1 MRSMGFVISH
11 KNRERRRAL
20 LPKDLKKIQGVDH
33 LYFETGYGRSVGFSD
48 QDYLDAGARVVT
60 REEALGCDCICDM
73 KLGDQ
78 DYLDQVA
85 PGKFLFGWAHAVQDT
100 AFTTAAIQGRHTVL
114 AWEELYDHGRYVFYR
129 NREIAGEAAVLQAFL
144 YLGKM
149 PYESKV
155 AIYGSGHT
163 AKGAMRILHGL
174 GAEADVYKWKQIDL
188 FRRNMGKYDMLI
200 NCCMWDTSRTDR
212 LIYRED
218 LKNLKRG
225 AMIVDVSCDPE
236 LEIETSRPTTIDHPV
251 YEVDG
256 ILHYA
261 VDNTPAMFPITV
273 SKAFSRLLAPM
284 VDAVLEDRLTEEM
297 ERAVVIRDG
306 VVLDQRI
313 HAFRERYG
321 IPEPLEE

>member
-144 YLGKM
+144 HLGKM
-149 PYESKV
+149 PYESTV
-155 AIYGSGHT
+155 AIYGSGQT
-163 AKGAMRILHGL
+163 AKGALRILNGL
-174 GAEADVYKWKQIDL
+174 GAEVDVYKWKQIDL

-218 LKNLKRG
+218 LKKLKRG

-236 LEIETSRPTTIDHPV
+236 LEIETSRPTTIDNPV

-256 ILHYA
+256 VLHYA
-261 VDNTPAMFPITV
+261 VDNTPALFPITV
-273 SKAFSRLLAPM
+273 SRSFSRLLAPM
-284 VDAVLEDRLTEEM
+284 VDPVLEDRLPEEM
-297 ERAVVIRDG
+297 EKAVVIRDG
-306 VVLDQRI
+306 QVLDERI
-313 HAFRERYG
+313 QAFRQRSG
-321 IPEPLEE
+321 INE